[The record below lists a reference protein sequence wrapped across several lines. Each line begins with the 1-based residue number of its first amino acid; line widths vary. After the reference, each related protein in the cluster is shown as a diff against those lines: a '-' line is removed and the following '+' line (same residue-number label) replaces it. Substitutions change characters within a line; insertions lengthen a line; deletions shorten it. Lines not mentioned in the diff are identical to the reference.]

1 MINCSTELKR
11 EMVNAAWKRNSLFA
25 KWIEIV
31 NSVVFVIILLISL
44 ICLVKNN
51 TPIFSFISDDV
62 IQILSLI
69 SIILSV
75 VFTYIFKSS
84 EYKNNSQRLCNLKS
98 MGQAAF
104 EMQFPIFMDLITDI
118 DIARARY
125 DTFVALRSENKHLG
139 QIESDRIRPVDR
151 LIMMRQRLILI
162 VFCLEI
168 FILAWLLYFLVTSKT
183 ATLCIFGSI
192 SLMIVIVIVAVL
204 YDSCYFSLNNKKF
217 SKWYQNSDYK
227 DKTH

>member
-98 MGQAAF
+98 LEQAAF

-125 DTFVALRSENKHLG
+125 DTFVALKVQNKHMN
-139 QIESDRIRPVDR
+139 QIESDRIRPVDK
-151 LIMMRQRLILI
+151 LIITRQRLILI

-192 SLMIVIVIVAVL
+192 SLMIVIVIAAVL
-204 YDSCYFSLNNKKF
+204 YDSCYFSLYNKKF
-217 SKWYQNSDYK
+217 SKWYQNSGSK
-227 DKTH
+227 DILD